1 MYYIKNGLG
10 KNWKWLGA
18 IFCIFA
24 ALAAF
29 GIGNAVQV
37 GNITDSVNTVI
48 LSFNPDF
55 SVDSPQ

>member
-10 KNWKWLGA
+10 RKWNWLGV

-37 GNITDSVNTVI
+37 GNITDSIRAAIVA
-48 LSFNPDF
+48 FHPM
-55 SVDSPQ
+55 QKM